1 MRRGQNLDLQRGLV
15 SVFFFKNNIRRERE
29 KGRTCVNAP
38 APPARTVLAIQLS
51 IAIPIYRSIF
61 LFCSQSG
68 RSASV
73 NPGGRGSLPGAQMGT
88 TKGRWEVIGL
98 RVPEPR
104 ACEGLDMEEF
114 ILQVMK

>member
-1 MRRGQNLDLQRGLV
+1 M
-15 SVFFFKNNIRRERE
+15 
-29 KGRTCVNAP
+29 
-38 APPARTVLAIQLS
+38 
-51 IAIPIYRSIF
+51 
-61 LFCSQSG
+61 
-68 RSASV
+68 

-114 ILQVMK
+114 ILQVMKLEGVRSARSSVFASVCNKLL